1 MKIPF
6 KLFESYIANILD
18 AINTFD
24 KKKRKN
30 ILTDPF
36 GAQHFYFE
44 NLRLVQIGLLRAAHE
59 LLIMRG

>member
-24 KKKRKN
+24 KKRKI